1 MKMRI
6 LSEKQYKELI
16 EESEDIACKDTFLM
30 LEKWKKMQ
38 LLPLNCIEISLSIIL
53 SLLVETERKKEI
65 DLKHFLD
72 DCIEQAK
79 KIADIDENE

>member
-1 MKMRI
+1 MRI

-53 SLLVETERKKEI
+53 SLLVEKERKKEV

-72 DCIEQAK
+72 HCIEEAN

>member
-1 MKMRI
+1 MTI
-6 LSEKQYKELI
+6 LSEKQYEELVA
-16 EESEDIACKDTFLM
+16 ESEEISCKDTFLM

-53 SLLVETERKKEI
+53 SLLVIKEKQKEV

-72 DCIEQAK
+72 HCLETAN
-79 KIADIDENE
+79 KIADNENE